1 MRKLRT
7 ARVWHQSMD
16 GDGESG
22 GESSGEKDGKSEG
35 HKFGFE
41 CPACE
46 DQFPAALLMPS
57 LLMPSSSASVVAP
70 ASSAPLVPPSSSAP
84 LVPPS
89 SLVPA
94 PTGASQ
100 RAALVPATSTALKPA
115 YEVPKEGSQKARMV
129 VHQHQLSMTCLAAFT
144 FGCAALR
151 GAPRRAGRRVEA
163 GSGPVGGQD
172 LEQV

>member
-1 MRKLRT
+1 MRKLRS

-22 GESSGEKDGKSEG
+22 GESGGESDGKSEE

-46 DQFPAALLMPS
+46 DQFPAA

-100 RAALVPATSTALKPA
+100 RAALVRATSTALKLA
-115 YEVPKEGSQKARMV
+115 YEVPKGGSQKARMV

>member
-1 MRKLRT
+1 MRKLRS

-16 GDGESG
+16 GDGDSGGESG
-22 GESSGEKDGKSEG
+22 GESDGKSEE

-46 DQFPAALLMPS
+46 DQFPAA

-115 YEVPKEGSQKARMV
+115 CEVPKEGSQKARMA

>member
-16 GDGESG
+16 GDGDSG
-22 GESSGEKDGKSEG
+22 GESDGKSEE
-35 HKFGFE
+35 HKFAFE

-46 DQFPAALLMPS
+46 DQFPAA

-70 ASSAPLVPPSSSAP
+70 ASSAPLVQPSSSAP